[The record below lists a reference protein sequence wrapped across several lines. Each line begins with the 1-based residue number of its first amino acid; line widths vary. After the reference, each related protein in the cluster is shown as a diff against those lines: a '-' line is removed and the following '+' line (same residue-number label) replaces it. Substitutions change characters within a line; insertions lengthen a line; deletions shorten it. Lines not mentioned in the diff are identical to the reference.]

1 MISFD
6 PFEDMWKRDSYV
18 SLWQMVYMIPI
29 LCLLYVVVLTWY
41 VVAKSIYFVIDVV
54 VGTMYREMKRK
65 RKKKSE

>member
-18 SLWQMVYMIPI
+18 SLWQMVYMIPL
-29 LCLLYVVVLTWY
+29 LCLLYAIVISWY

-54 VGTMYREMKRK
+54 DGTMYREIKRK
-65 RKKKSE
+65 RKKK